1 MPADNEVRY
10 YRVAAFNSAG
20 TGAWTAEAR
29 YPADTSHDASP
40 MLGKPTMVAAVSN
53 AAGEATI
60 TWRSGMNADSHDVVL
75 YSGAPDYN
83 IVDEEESVTGM
94 SHTFTD
100 VAAGRYA
107 AVVISAMGD
116 DMWDYSLVWV
126 VVQ

>member
-1 MPADNEVRY
+1 M
-10 YRVAAFNSAG
+10 
-20 TGAWTAEAR
+20 
-29 YPADTSHDASP
+29 
-40 MLGKPTMVAAVSN
+40 GKPTMVAAVSN
-53 AAGEATI
+53 AEGQAII

-75 YSGAPDYN
+75 YSGGPDYN

-94 SHTFTD
+94 SHTFTG

-116 DMWDYSLVWV
+116 DMWDYSLVWM